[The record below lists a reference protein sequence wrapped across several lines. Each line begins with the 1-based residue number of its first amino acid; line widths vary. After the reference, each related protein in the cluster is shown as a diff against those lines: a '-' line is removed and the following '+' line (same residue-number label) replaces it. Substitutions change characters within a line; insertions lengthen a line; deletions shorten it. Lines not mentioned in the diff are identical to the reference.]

1 MTGKSTPPPNSVES
15 TEMSS
20 VFNNPSTITI
30 GDDCNL
36 QDVEKEI
43 ESQRRCSSSP
53 LSVGIIVFLGV
64 VCLIIG
70 IVLISLAKNKQPLEE
85 LERTNFCTSSE
96 ESTRVSFY
104 QFLEKVLEKTFML
117 NPNMLFLKPRVT
129 SEEIRIQ
136 FKPYDPTPSEV
147 KRRTDEA
154 WRLLAEINNTD
165 VDETK
170 LNPRERK
177 ALAQVKFYL
186 LHVFG
191 QSYDANY
198 YNADWMLG
206 PNFFCWQPICHL
218 GTEMSNHLHYFEP
231 RNITDLEAIS
241 NILQA
246 YNKSIHQYI
255 ENVKLGVKSG
265 MVGSVEECRAG
276 LDSIKHM
283 YSHIAVSH
291 TGVLQEGFTVMLQKP
306 SFYKELTQDARGEW
320 QNRTGRTVLD
330 YVKNLLIENVG
341 KPLNNLI
348 SYLENEHM
356 SHCVPSNVSSGLF
369 SRPLRYVYIDGKPD
383 TAQPTTRTLGTG
395 EEITGAQSYSRI
407 LSFFTT
413 TDITP
418 DEVYSKGLEM
428 VNHTYQQI
436 LELARNITGLDDTA
450 AAIKEFRAKL
460 SSQEMYF
467 NKRPFPANESNP
479 EAYARCNN
487 LDGAKRFCPQRWEA
501 LQRWFKMSRE
511 AMSFLEPKTGD
522 MFYFTGEQKTTPSC
536 PVELAPDFNPSSA
549 SQSYEN
555 RDAQCSSNC
564 QYVSLASTKMQ
575 LIATQKKF
583 KRGGFFVT
591 FTM

>member
-1 MTGKSTPPPNSVES
+1 MKIPSVRTKMTGKSTPPPNSVES

-70 IVLISLAKNKQPLEE
+70 IVLISLAKNKQPFEE
-85 LERTNFCTSSE
+85 LERTNFCTSTE
-96 ESTRVSFY
+96 EATRVSFY
-104 QFLEKVLEKTFML
+104 QFLEKVQEKTFML

-129 SEEIRIQ
+129 SEEIRTQ

-218 GTEMSNHLHYFEP
+218 GAEMSNHLHYFEP

-265 MVGSVEECRAG
+265 MVGSVEECQAG
-276 LDSIKHM
+276 LHSIKHM

-291 TGVLQEGFTVMLQKP
+291 TG
-306 SFYKELTQDARGEW
+306 
-320 QNRTGRTVLD
+320 
-330 YVKNLLIENVG
+330 
-341 KPLNNLI
+341 
-348 SYLENEHM
+348 
-356 SHCVPSNVSSGLF
+356 
-369 SRPLRYVYIDGKPD
+369 
-383 TAQPTTRTLGTG
+383 
-395 EEITGAQSYSRI
+395 
-407 LSFFTT
+407 
-413 TDITP
+413 
-418 DEVYSKGLEM
+418 DEK
-428 VNHTYQQI
+428 I
-436 LELARNITGLDDTA
+436 
-450 AAIKEFRAKL
+450 
-460 SSQEMYF
+460 
-467 NKRPFPANESNP
+467 
-479 EAYARCNN
+479 
-487 LDGAKRFCPQRWEA
+487 
-501 LQRWFKMSRE
+501 
-511 AMSFLEPKTGD
+511 
-522 MFYFTGEQKTTPSC
+522 
-536 PVELAPDFNPSSA
+536 
-549 SQSYEN
+549 
-555 RDAQCSSNC
+555 
-564 QYVSLASTKMQ
+564 
-575 LIATQKKF
+575 
-583 KRGGFFVT
+583 
-591 FTM
+591 